1 MKTHVD
7 RLQSSGIR
15 RLGTPRGG
23 FRYAYA
29 RGGGPPRQDLARIAA
44 LRLPPA
50 WREVA
55 ISGSAGARVQAVG
68 RDAAGRWQYVYHAD
82 HVRKRERTKYERLL
96 CFGEA
101 LPKLRRAVT
110 RDLRQREL
118 TRERVLATMVRI
130 LASACFRPGSEV
142 YASENGSYGLATL
155 RRRHIEVKGDTLRFD
170 FPGKS
175 GKRQQ
180 RVLRD
185 ARVARV
191 VRRLLLIP
199 GEKVFRYVG
208 PEGKP
213 IALKRR
219 DLNAY
224 VKEHMG
230 AGFTVKD
237 FRTWNGTLLCACA
250 LAHEGADC
258 ETRAARRK
266 AVAAALRA
274 TAEQLG
280 NTAAVCRSAYV
291 SPAVLTAFDRGS
303 LIESHASLESLVAA
317 RGDGLHL
324 AERALLRLLRG
335 GGVRVGESRPA
346 LRAAA

>member
-1 MKTHVD
+1 MTHVQ
-7 RLQSSGIR
+7 RLQRTGIR

-23 FRYAYA
+23 FRYTR
-29 RGGGPPRQDLARIAA
+29 RGGGRPARAELERIAA

-50 WREVA
+50 WRDVA
-55 ISGSAGARVQAVG
+55 INANAGARVQAVG

-82 HVRKRERTKYERLL
+82 HVRKRERTKYQRLL
-96 CFGEA
+96 LFGEA

-118 TRERVLATMVRI
+118 TRERVLAAMLRI

-155 RRRHIEVKGDTLRFD
+155 RRRHVQVCGDTLHFD

-191 VRRLLLIP
+191 VRRLLLLP
-199 GEKVFRYVG
+199 GHEVFRYLGVD
-208 PEGKP
+208 GKP

-230 AGFTVKD
+230 TGFTVKD

-250 LAHEGADC
+250 LARGDVES
-258 ETRAARRK
+258 ETATAKRR

-280 NTAAVCRSAYV
+280 NTPAVCRSAYV
-291 SPAVLTAFDRGS
+291 SPAVLTAFERGS
-303 LIESHASLESLVAA
+303 LLESHATLESLVAA
-317 RGDGLHL
+317 RGDGLHH

-335 GGVRVGESRPA
+335 GGVRVAESRSL

>member
-1 MKTHVD
+1 MTHVE
-7 RLQSSGIR
+7 RLQSTGIR
-15 RLGTPRGG
+15 RLGTPHSG
-23 FRYAYA
+23 FRYALT
-29 RGGGPPRQDLARIAA
+29 GGGRPSREDVKRIAA

-50 WREVA
+50 WRDVA
-55 ISGSAGARVQAVG
+55 ISPTAGARVQAIG

-82 HVRKRERTKYERLL
+82 HVRKREKKKYERLL
-96 CFGEA
+96 LFGEA

-155 RRRHIEVKGDTLRFD
+155 RRRHIQVKGDTLRFD

-180 RVLRD
+180 RILRD

-191 VRRLLLIP
+191 VRRLLLLP
-199 GEKVFRYVG
+199 GKAVFHYVG
-208 PEGKP
+208 PDGRP

-230 AGFTVKD
+230 TGFTVKD
-237 FRTWNGTLLCACA
+237 FRTWNGTLLCASA
-250 LAHEGADC
+250 LALGGGEC
-258 ETRAARRK
+258 ESKTARRR

-291 SPAVLTAFDRGS
+291 SPRVLASFDRGL

-335 GGVRVGESRPA
+335 GGARVGESRA